1 MELTKREESEAQRR
15 QVMMLDDK
23 PGVLLEEAKP
33 FINLMMQYKC
43 AIMEVE
49 TKLKVLDAEFS
60 QEYNRNPFES
70 IKSRLK
76 SPLSIYEKLRKKG
89 YSVTVN
95 NIERYLNDVAGVRVI
110 CSFPDDIYRLADLLS
125 RQDDIEVINRKDYIK
140 NPKPNGYR
148 SLHLILSTP
157 IFLSREKK
165 YIRVEVQFRTI
176 AMDFWASLEH
186 KLKYKKNIE
195 DGEAIA
201 RELKNCS
208 DFIEALD
215 YQMQGIRDRI
225 DNAEAG
231 TEEGD

>member
-1 MELTKREESEAQRR
+1 MELVKRTEDEAQRR
-15 QVMMLDDK
+15 QVLTLDDK
-23 PGVLLEEAKP
+23 PGALLEEAKP
-33 FINLMMQYKC
+33 FVNLMMQYRC

-76 SPLSIYEKLRKKG
+76 SPLSIYQKLKKKG
-89 YSVTVN
+89 HPVTVE
-95 NIERYLNDVAGVRVI
+95 NIEKYLNDVAGVRVI
-110 CSFPDDIYRLADLLS
+110 CSFPDDIYRLADLIS
-125 RQDDIEVINRKDYIK
+125 RQDDIEVVGCKDYIK

-157 IFLSREKK
+157 IYLSKEKK
-165 YIRVEVQFRTI
+165 YMRVEAQFRTI

-186 KLKYKKNIE
+186 KLKYKKNME
-195 DGEAIA
+195 DGEDIA

-225 DNAEAG
+225 DDAKENNG
-231 TEEGD
+231 Q